1 MKGVFL
7 MKLKRLRRL
16 AALSAGAI
24 LLLSACSLIGK
35 KQDANRESLTWGT
48 RVGYTDFLDLAARKY
63 PDIQLEFGA
72 YAGANPTAYSWTQM
86 QRDDI
91 PDIFITSRVLDK
103 ELAKEHLADLSDYDF
118 ADGISDVFLDQCTID
133 GGIYL
138 LPINNT
144 MYGIYYN
151 QTLMEEKGWEVPTD
165 FAELESLCARIRD
178 AGMTP
183 GLVGTALADN
193 PFLAVFNLAKTD
205 WLSTPAGAE
214 WEQGFLAGNATAA
227 GTWEPTMEYVQRY
240 IDIGMFSTDPE
251 DRSNQELIQ
260 EELGNRRAVFCT
272 TLLDVANTE
281 LPNGDEL
288 GMMPYISE
296 DGSKNS
302 YIYYPDAYIGISSR
316 LTLPGNEEKLEDA
329 LTLLSLLYSPE
340 GQASFITERTPCALS
355 VLDEADVSEDS
366 LVYDAW
372 QAQRQGKVFPV
383 TYTHWEQVLTDIG
396 RVYKEWFRGR
406 EGMDGPACIALMDEL
421 QTSYLGR
428 AETADYCESTAD
440 FTLEETAI
448 LSGKALGSSVGAD
461 AAMIPIA
468 PFYKKGNLL
477 NAGISG
483 KLYKGMIDAEGI
495 TAVSPSYDGEY
506 AILTMTGAQAR
517 ELAQEGFDIAGD
529 KEPYPYV
536 LVAKGGELE
545 EDQTYQV
552 AFLMESYTHEA
563 GELYEARIENGSFR
577 TFLREWLKAQQ
588 SVSPD
593 GNPWE

>member
-1 MKGVFL
+1 
-7 MKLKRLRRL
+7 
-16 AALSAGAI
+16 
-24 LLLSACSLIGK
+24 
-35 KQDANRESLTWGT
+35 
-48 RVGYTDFLDLAARKY
+48 
-63 PDIQLEFGA
+63 
-72 YAGANPTAYSWTQM
+72 
-86 QRDDI
+86 
-91 PDIFITSRVLDK
+91 
-103 ELAKEHLADLSDYDF
+103 
-118 ADGISDVFLDQCTID
+118 
-133 GGIYL
+133 
-138 LPINNT
+138 
-144 MYGIYYN
+144 
-151 QTLMEEKGWEVPTD
+151 
-165 FAELESLCARIRD
+165 
-178 AGMTP
+178 
-183 GLVGTALADN
+183 
-193 PFLAVFNLAKTD
+193 
-205 WLSTPAGAE
+205 
-214 WEQGFLAGNATAA
+214 
-227 GTWEPTMEYVQRY
+227 
-240 IDIGMFSTDPE
+240 
-251 DRSNQELIQ
+251 
-260 EELGNRRAVFCT
+260 
-272 TLLDVANTE
+272 
-281 LPNGDEL
+281 
-288 GMMPYISE
+288 
-296 DGSKNS
+296 
-302 YIYYPDAYIGISSR
+302 
-316 LTLPGNEEKLEDA
+316 
-329 LTLLSLLYSPE
+329 
-340 GQASFITERTPCALS
+340 
-355 VLDEADVSEDS
+355 
-366 LVYDAW
+366 
-372 QAQRQGKVFPV
+372 
-383 TYTHWEQVLTDIG
+383 
-396 RVYKEWFRGR
+396 
-406 EGMDGPACIALMDEL
+406 MDGPACIALMDEL